1 MKIAGFVPEN
11 TKLHAINR
19 VLDAMGQAGIT
30 SLNEIDYHVDAGD
43 INRVIDS
50 ISSTIQ
56 TNKGKG
62 YWFNQEGFHKLYPA
76 PDTGR
81 VVLPNTCLAV
91 RLKRT
96 HQLREVKLAIRG
108 NHLIDTQ
115 EYGFDLS
122 ALADPVLKYIPLD
135 IVAFVDYDDLPQ
147 TAKDAVTDSA
157 RFWYVHDKDVDQ
169 AKFNSLSQQA
179 QRSFVNLEQED
190 ATHRKRNAFQNPN
203 LRHPIAMIGG
213 FMNNN

>member
-1 MKIAGFVPEN
+1 MQVVGFVPELG
-11 TKLHAINR
+11 KLQAINR

-30 SLNEIDYHVDAGD
+30 TMGEIDYHVDAGD
-43 INRVIDS
+43 INRVLDQ
-50 ISSTIQ
+50 ISATIQ

-81 VVLPNTCLAV
+81 VVLPASTLAV

-96 HQLREVKLAIRG
+96 HRLRETKLAKRG

-115 EYGFDLS
+115 EYGFDLR
-122 ALADPVLKYIPLD
+122 AFADPHLKYIPLD
-135 IVAFVDYDDLPQ
+135 IVAFVDFDDLPQ
-147 TAKDAVTDSA
+147 TAQDAVTDAA

-169 AKFNSLSQQA
+169 AKFNALSQQA
-179 QRSFVNLEQED
+179 QLSLQALNQED
-190 ATHRKRNAFQNPN
+190 GTYRKRNAFQNTH
-203 LRHPIAMIGG
+203 LHHDIAQIGG

>member
-1 MKIAGFVPEN
+1 MKVAGFMPEL

-30 SLNEIDYHVDAGD
+30 TLNEIDYHVDAGD
-43 INRVIDS
+43 INRVLDD
-50 ISSTIQ
+50 ISATIQ

-62 YWFNQEGFHKLYPA
+62 YWFNQESFHKLYPA

-81 VVLPNTCLAV
+81 VTLPNNCLAV

-96 HQLREVKLAIRG
+96 HQLREVKLAVRG
-108 NHLIDTQ
+108 NHLMDML
-115 EYGFDLS
+115 EYGFDLT

-135 IVAFVDYDDLPQ
+135 IIAFVDYDDLPQ
-147 TAKDAVTDSA
+147 TAKDAIVDSA

-169 AKFNSLSQQA
+169 AKFASLQQQA
-179 QRSFVNLEQED
+179 QRSFIALEQED
-190 ATHRKRNAFQNPN
+190 ATHRKRNYFQNPN
-203 LRHPIAMIGG
+203 LRHPIASIGG